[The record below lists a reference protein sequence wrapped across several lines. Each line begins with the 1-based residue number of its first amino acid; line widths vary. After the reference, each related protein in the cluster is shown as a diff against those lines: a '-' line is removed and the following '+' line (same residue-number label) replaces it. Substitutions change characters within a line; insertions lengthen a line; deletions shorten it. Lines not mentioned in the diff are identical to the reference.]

1 MNTTKQLSILAIAL
15 GSLAVVP
22 AVNAQTVLKFSHTDQ
37 QQGARQAG
45 ALIFAKKVAEY
56 TNNRYKVNVFC
67 CGQLGNDPKNI
78 EQLVSGGIDFTVS
91 ATGFLCAAR

>member
-37 QQGARQAG
+37 QQGARLFTDEINEGG
-45 ALIFAKKVAEY
+45 A
-56 TNNRYKVNVFC
+56 TR
-67 CGQLGNDPKNI
+67 
-78 EQLVSGGIDFTVS
+78 
-91 ATGFLCAAR
+91 